1 MTAVWLDDLEE
12 KVREAAKRLAE
23 LRSENENLRTRIQ
36 ALETRLAEREAVGEG
51 EAAWSEE
58 REQIRERVER
68 LVEHLEE
75 LLDGPPVL

>member
-23 LRSENENLRTRIQ
+23 LRSENENLKTRVQ
-36 ALETRLAEREAVGEG
+36 ALESRLAEREAAGEG

-68 LVEHLEE
+68 MVEHLEE
-75 LLDGPPVL
+75 LLGEP